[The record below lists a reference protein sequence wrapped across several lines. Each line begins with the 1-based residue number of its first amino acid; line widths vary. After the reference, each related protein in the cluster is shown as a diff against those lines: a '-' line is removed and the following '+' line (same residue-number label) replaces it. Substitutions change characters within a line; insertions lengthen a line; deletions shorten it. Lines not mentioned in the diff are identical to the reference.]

1 MEQISAAEAERA
13 MKVQEV
19 ILQAM
24 AKKVSWWQAAEILG
38 ISERTM
44 RRWKF
49 GFQTHGFRAL
59 FDKRKGKQ
67 SWKKVPAAEVE
78 RVLSLYRVPFKY
90 TNHLSSTNQI
100 PLNARTRL
108 NVL

>member
-1 MEQISAAEAERA
+1 MEQILAAEAERA

-59 FDKRKGKQ
+59 FDTRKGKQ
-67 SWKKVPAAEVE
+67 SWKKVPAAEVK

-100 PLNARTRL
+100 PLNAQTRL